1 MIIQKLLA
9 LESEAQEAM
18 SAIAKEQTRL
28 AQKAEEEI
36 TQRVAEIEKQADITI
51 EQLLAEADA
60 SERIDLL
67 QLDYKEKE
75 TALAGSF
82 EKHNRAWKE
91 RIVHDVLFGK

>member
-28 AQKAEEEI
+28 AQKAEEEVA
-36 TQRVAEIEKQADITI
+36 QRVAEINKQADITI

-60 SERIDLL
+60 SERIDSL
-67 QLDYKEKE
+67 QEEYQKKE
-75 TALAGSF
+75 TTLVESF
-82 EKHNRAWKE
+82 EKHNRVWKE